1 MTIRDLKNE
10 VEALGFFAAQELDDS
25 LVATANRAIRMIH
38 TVHPKKKRGEIVFL
52 PKDAIVRYEPV
63 AGGGSEISLSVPA
76 GRLMMKI
83 RGEGEYV
90 VRIGN
95 VQKTYRFFSDTNN
108 LKVDF
113 SRAGEL
119 IFSAD
124 SVFCAWDIA
133 SFRSDM
139 LPYEDAVSFTGDTI
153 SFELKKIFPDMLYL
167 IDIPT
172 NTDGREIRGLS
183 LPNVAQ
189 ITVPADYR
197 GVISIL
203 YSAKASEITID
214 SEDEKEIDIADEL
227 TPLLPL
233 LISYFLF
240 MDESPDMARMYL
252 AEYEKLSGAIRRCEV
267 PGAVKYTDV
276 NRWS

>member
-10 VEALGFFAAQELDDS
+10 VEALGFFTAQELDDS
-25 LVATANRAIRMIH
+25 LISTANRAIRMIH

-52 PKDAIVRYEPV
+52 PKDAIVRYDAV
-63 AGGGSEISLSVPA
+63 AGGGSDVSLSVPA

-83 RGEGEYV
+83 RGEGKYV

-95 VQKTYRFFSDTNN
+95 VQKTYRFFSDTSS
-108 LKVDF
+108 LKIDF
-113 SRAGEL
+113 SEAGEL
-119 IFSAD
+119 IFSGD

-139 LPYEDAVSFTGDTI
+139 LPYEDAVSFTGDVI
-153 SFELKKIFPDMLYL
+153 SFELKKIFPDILYL

-172 NTDGREIRGLS
+172 NTDGREIRGLT
-183 LPNVAQ
+183 LPDAAH
-189 ITVPADYR
+189 ISVPTNYR

-203 YSAKASEITID
+203 YSAKAREITLE
-214 SEDEKEIDIADEL
+214 SEDGETIDIADEL

>member
-10 VEALGFFAAQELDDS
+10 IEALGFFTAQGLDDS
-25 LVATANRAIRMIH
+25 LISTANRAIRMIH
-38 TVHPKKKRGEIVFL
+38 THHPKRKRGEIVFL

-63 AGGGSEISLSVPA
+63 AGGGSEVSLSVPA

-90 VRIGN
+90 VRIN
-95 VQKTYRFFSDTNN
+95 NSQTTYRFFSDTTS
-108 LKVDF
+108 LRVDF
-113 SRAGEL
+113 SSAGEL
-119 IFSAD
+119 IFSSD

-139 LPYEDAVSFTGDTI
+139 LPYEDAVSFTGDAIT
-153 SFELKKIFPDMLYL
+153 FELKKIFPDLLYL

-172 NTDGREIRGLS
+172 NIDGKEIRGLS
-183 LPNVAQ
+183 IPDGAH
-189 ITVPADYR
+189 ISVPSDYR
-197 GVISIL
+197 GVISVL
-203 YSAKASEITID
+203 YNAKAREITVD
-214 SEDEKEIDIADEL
+214 SQDGDTVDIRDEL

-240 MDESPDMARMYL
+240 IDESPDMARMYL
-252 AEYEKLSGAIRRCEV
+252 LEYEKLSGAIRRCEI